1 MKKSKIKGKSTKLPT
16 PFEITVHKTE
26 RTAASIL
33 MHWMRQIIEEE
44 NLNLGMP
51 DVETIG
57 ADEKMPDI
65 VIYESRK
72 SQKVLCVI
80 EAKPPYY
87 DVFDE
92 KGLKEPARQK
102 ATKRKAKYFATT
114 NFKKLIWFSTERVN
128 ALRPEEEQIIDKY
141 FLSEIE
147 DLDSIE
153 EIKYSE
159 SIKRGLK
166 AFLTKLYTVHTGKE
180 PEPKQP
186 IDEFLILR
194 LQEKIRILSTYY
206 KRIIEDECHKD
217 TTFANKL
224 KNWFLEQGWSFAWQK
239 EDFDKAA
246 RQTAYLLI
254 NKILFYNLLQAKRP
268 HELDPLE
275 IPQGL
280 TKGSILQ
287 STLQAYFNEVLKI
300 DYETIYTTDFI
311 DIIAFPEA
319 KEVVEEIKELVR
331 LLKRYDFSKIGYDII
346 GRIFERLIPQEERHN
361 LGQYFTNPDVV
372 DLILKFCLTH
382 EDDKVLDPACGAGT
396 FLVRAYQ
403 HKKLMNQ
410 YKRHEEILDTIWGID
425 IAKFPAHLATI
436 NLAINDLSVDK
447 NYPNILHQDFFSL
460 LVGEN
465 GFDPENWRKVRAKT
479 LGIEERE
486 VIHPRWFDVIVGNP
500 PYTRQEEIGEISPE
514 DSKYKENLIKKTLLD
529 ARGKKIANIGKRA
542 GIYTYFFVHGTKFL
556 KNGGYFGFIVS
567 NAWLDVDYGKGLQ
580 EFFLKNYKIIAIIE
594 SKVERWFEEADINT
608 CVVILQKCK
617 DEKERNKNLVR
628 FVYLKKPLR
637 YFIPPAQD
645 MWEKQIE
652 RLNAIDKFKRT
663 ILAHNGFYENE
674 DLRIFPKK
682 QSELWEEGLDDKEE
696 KYIGAKWGKYL
707 RAPKIFFKILEK
719 GKDKLV
725 PLKRVAEVRRGF
737 TTGANEFFYLTEE
750 EIKEKRIEREFW
762 MHPILKNTEPPLV
775 KDVWKDKNGK
785 YFLTSQYATEFSLQ
799 DVLRPDG
806 YVYWIPNY
814 VIKSP
819 RECKSILVNPSDL
832 KYCVLMIHKDKN
844 QLKGTN
850 VLKYIKEGE
859 RKGFHERP
867 TCASR
872 ERWYDLGSQKPPD
885 MIWFKAFND
894 RVFAPLNIFDC
905 FTSDRFYAIYLKNSS
920 FKRNLSYILNSTLGH
935 FVVELHGRVNL
946 GEGALDNMTYEA
958 ASMLIINPEKIED
971 DPKLINLKNFFFRL
985 ILSIFSELNATS
997 PEEVSLEK
1005 VKPDRRELDKIIMGE
1020 ILGLTEEEQLEV
1032 YRAVIDLVKSRLE
1045 KAKSVKKKKLKEGI
1059 DIDSLVKTIMQKIG
1073 DDNLGKFYREK
1084 ILSQKDLVTK
1094 SIPITKGKIKI
1105 DKDLFG
1111 WRLICGKESI
1121 TCNSEEEAHYIKVFA
1136 EVGLET
1142 IKIPK
1147 DHDYLKAI
1155 INDLRNLK
1163 KKTDQVIASFLQ
1175 SIVNPKIRAKVAH
1188 TLWMEIFK

>member
-1 MKKSKIKGKSTKLPT
+1 
-16 PFEITVHKTE
+16 
-26 RTAASIL
+26 

-663 ILAHNGFYENE
+663 IFAHNEFYENE
-674 DLRIFPKK
+674 NWRIFPKK
-682 QSELWEEGLDDKEE
+682 QSELWDEGFDSEEQ
-696 KYIGAKWGKYL
+696 KYVGSKWGKYL
-707 RAPKIFFKILEK
+707 RAPQIFFKILQK

-872 ERWYDLGSQKPPD
+872 ERWYDLPEIKAPILSKRFVDISFGYFLNSQNLFVGDTFFVINPKDTINILPT
-885 MIWFKAFND
+885 A
-894 RVFAPLNIFDC
+894 VF
-905 FTSDRFYAIYLKNSS
+905 
-920 FKRNLSYILNSTLGH
+920 LNSTLGA
-935 FVVELHGRVNL
+935 FLTEIFGRTVM
-946 GEGALDNMTYEA
+946 GEGVL
-958 ASMLIINPEKIED
+958 LIYGPEIVPMPIVKLGFVSDRQIKIT
-971 DPKLINLKNFFFRL
+971 KNFL
-985 ILSIFSELNATS
+985 YKEIKNIFSELNATS

-1005 VKPDRRELDKIIMGE
+1005 IKPDRRELDKIIMGE

-1136 EVGLET
+1136 EAGLEI

-1147 DHDYLKAI
+1147 NHNYLKAI

>member
-319 KEVVEEIKELVR
+319 KEVVE
-331 LLKRYDFSKIGYDII
+331 

-663 ILAHNGFYENE
+663 IFAHNEFYENE
-674 DLRIFPKK
+674 NWRIFPKK
-682 QSELWEEGLDDKEE
+682 QSELWDEGFDSEEQ
-696 KYIGAKWGKYL
+696 KYVGSKWGKYL
-707 RAPKIFFKILEK
+707 RAPQIFFKILQK

-814 VIKSP
+814 AIKSP

-872 ERWYDLGSQKPPD
+872 ERWYDLPEIKAPILSKRFVDISFGYFLNSQNLFVGDTFFVINPKDTINILPT
-885 MIWFKAFND
+885 A
-894 RVFAPLNIFDC
+894 VF
-905 FTSDRFYAIYLKNSS
+905 
-920 FKRNLSYILNSTLGH
+920 LNSTLGA
-935 FVVELHGRVNL
+935 FLTEIFGRTVM
-946 GEGALDNMTYEA
+946 GEGVL
-958 ASMLIINPEKIED
+958 LIYGPEIVPMPIVKLGFVSDRQIKIT
-971 DPKLINLKNFFFRL
+971 KNFL
-985 ILSIFSELNATS
+985 YKEIKNIFSELNATS

-1005 VKPDRRELDKIIMGE
+1005 IKPDRRELDKIIMGE

-1032 YRAVIDLVKSRLE
+1032 YRADN
-1045 KAKSVKKKKLKEGI
+1045 AK
-1059 DIDSLVKTIMQKIG
+1059 
-1073 DDNLGKFYREK
+1073 NR
-1084 ILSQKDLVTK
+1084 
-1094 SIPITKGKIKI
+1094 
-1105 DKDLFG
+1105 
-1111 WRLICGKESI
+1111 
-1121 TCNSEEEAHYIKVFA
+1121 
-1136 EVGLET
+1136 
-1142 IKIPK
+1142 
-1147 DHDYLKAI
+1147 
-1155 INDLRNLK
+1155 
-1163 KKTDQVIASFLQ
+1163 
-1175 SIVNPKIRAKVAH
+1175 
-1188 TLWMEIFK
+1188 